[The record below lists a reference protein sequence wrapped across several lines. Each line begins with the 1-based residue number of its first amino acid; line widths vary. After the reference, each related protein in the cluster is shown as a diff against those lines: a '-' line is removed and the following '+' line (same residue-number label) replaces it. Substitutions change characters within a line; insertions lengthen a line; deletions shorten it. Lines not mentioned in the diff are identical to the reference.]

1 MTLKAGY
8 FVLVPPLKGIGPLA
22 WSTVA
27 ETGLG
32 RACGSGSVLVRF
44 FLGPGEAEGGGS
56 SRAGAHC
63 FLSRR
68 GRVRLPHLHQYW
80 KVKDTQDAHYLSCST
95 SGVVFLCLLK
105 NQIHLCL

>member
-8 FVLVPPLKGIGPLA
+8 FVLVPPLKGIGPPA

-44 FLGPGEAEGGGS
+44 FLGPGETEGGGYVP
-56 SRAGAHC
+56 AGPGLTAFSAGGAGLG
-63 FLSRR
+63 FLTFTNTAS
-68 GRVRLPHLHQYW
+68 
-80 KVKDTQDAHYLSCST
+80 
-95 SGVVFLCLLK
+95 
-105 NQIHLCL
+105 